1 MLSDPADKT
10 AAETVNVVF
19 PTFANG
25 GGSHMNISGVAMTKA
40 APNHDAALKLME
52 FLVSDEAQK
61 IYAETNFEFP
71 IKAGVPVSALVA
83 SWGAFTPDTLPLSD
97 VAAQRPAAL
106 KLMEDVDFD
115 G

>member
-1 MLSDPADKT
+1 MLADPDQKA
-10 AAETVNVVF
+10 AAEAVNVVF
-19 PTFANG
+19 PTFLT
-25 GGSHMNISGVAMTKA
+25 GGSHMNVSGVAMTKS

-52 FLVSDEAQK
+52 YLVSDEAQK
-61 IYAETNFEFP
+61 IYAETNYEFP
-71 IKAGVPVSALVA
+71 VKAGVPVSALVA
-83 SWGAFTPDTLPLSD
+83 SWGTFKPDTLPLAE